1 MMKMK
6 RSIQMIDYSVDVASG
21 SYGLANIQT
30 ILGIVL
36 LVLSIISILFKMGF
50 SIYTHIKNKQY
61 QEIQKDLDQA
71 KEEIEKLKDGDLN
84 E

>member
-1 MMKMK
+1 MNKT
-6 RSIQMIDYSVDVASG
+6 IQTIDYSVDVASG
-21 SYGLANIQT
+21 TYGLANIQT

-36 LVLSIISILFKMGF
+36 LVLSIASILFKMVF

-61 QEIQKDLDQA
+61 AEIQKDLDQA
-71 KEEIEKLKDGDLN
+71 KEEIEKLKEGDHD

>member
-1 MMKMK
+1 MNKA
-6 RSIQMIDYSVDVASG
+6 IQTIDYSVDVASG
-21 SYGLANIQT
+21 TYGLANIQT

-36 LVLSIISILFKMGF
+36 LVLSIASILFKMGF

-61 QEIQKDLDQA
+61 AEIQKDLDQA
-71 KEEIEKLKDGDLN
+71 KEEIEKLKEGDHD

>member
-36 LVLSIISILFKMGF
+36 LVLSIASILFKMGF

>member
-1 MMKMK
+1 MNKT
-6 RSIQMIDYSVDVASG
+6 IQTIDYSVDVASG
-21 SYGLANIQT
+21 TYGLANIQT

-36 LVLSIISILFKMGF
+36 LVLSIASILFKMGF

-61 QEIQKDLDQA
+61 AEIQKDLDQA
-71 KEEIEKLKDGDLN
+71 KEEIEKLKEGDHD